1 MIKDFDVQVHL
12 PPDAQPFLCNGG
24 NHVAWLSSA
33 NTAVQLVVYDI
44 HANALKYI
52 AAPRGLIMTNIH
64 PLKHCSGFLIETD
77 TVGNENTSL
86 NLLDQATEAWTC
98 INLSGLH
105 NVKFICQHSTTP
117 NVVVLS
123 AWDENNV
130 KKYYKYDLSTCECR
144 VIELANSRSNKIY
157 FNHACQP
164 VIYEQY
170 TELGGID
177 YYDLL
182 GKCLLSIPASGDLIV
197 KILECDVTDRTF
209 LCVTAHGKKGSKLL
223 RVPLHDRPAVEEIFV
238 WAKGSIKA
246 LVLDEQGTPAF
257 VIIEKQ
263 RFFSIALSKKYARIL
278 KTIQNVIGRDA
289 VIIAISHGTVFAKTS
304 NLGLRSAY
312 FIFDVLKCQNVIFTP
327 ALNSADSRTIINKH
341 LKVIAHD
348 GYPIPIYVSYQREC
362 YETAGTEPLARPTVV
377 LIHGGPWKRVSW
389 EFSDKR
395 DWLMSLGYLVIE
407 PNYRGSLGFGE
418 EHLNQGNLEWGGKMR
433 TDIEDV
439 IRWAIDK
446 QYTDEARIA
455 LYGGSY
461 GGFAALNLA
470 VNPIFEYACIIAMS
484 PIVDVNHF
492 LTNIPVTWSDVASM
506 LNRRVAHPGLAR
518 GVSSISPAEQI
529 EHIKIPVLMAHG
541 KHDPRLAAKNTV
553 DFFLKVCEINND
565 ATFLF
570 FLNEGHS
577 LARSENKEFFLD
589 QVRIFL
595 NRYMNG
601 YSLNPVVDQ
610 PAHCKLYKS

>member
-1 MIKDFDVQVHL
+1 MIKEFDVQVHL
-12 PPDAQPFLCNGG
+12 PPDAQPFLCNYGS
-24 NHVAWLSSA
+24 HVAWLSSV

-44 HANALKYI
+44 DTNALKYI

-64 PLKHCSGFLIETD
+64 SLKHCTGFLIETD
-77 TVGNENTSL
+77 TVGNENISL
-86 NLLDQATEAWTC
+86 YLLDHATEVWTC
-98 INLSGLH
+98 MNLPGLH
-105 NVKFICQHSTTP
+105 NMKFICQHSTTA

-130 KKYYKYDLSTCECR
+130 KKYYEYNLFTYERR
-144 VIELANSRSNKIY
+144 VIEIAGNRSNKIY
-157 FNHACQP
+157 FNHACEP

-182 GKCLLSIPASGDLIV
+182 GKCLLSIPASGDLMV
-197 KILECDVTDRTF
+197 KILECDVTDRAF
-209 LCVTAHGKKGSKLL
+209 LCVTAHGKKGAKLS
-223 RVPLHDRPAVEEIFV
+223 RIPLDNRFAAEDIFV
-238 WAKGSIKA
+238 CGKGSINA
-246 LVLDEQGTPAF
+246 VVLDEQGTPAF
-257 VIIEKQ
+257 VIVEKQ

-278 KTIQNVIGRDA
+278 KIIQNAIGRDA
-289 VIIAISHGTVFAKTS
+289 VIIAIRHGSVFAKTS

-312 FIFDVLKCQNVIFTP
+312 FIFDLLRSQYVIFTY
-327 ALNSADSRTIINKH
+327 ALNSVNSPTIINKH
-341 LKVIAHD
+341 IKVIAHD
-348 GYPIPIYVSYQREC
+348 GYPVPVYISYQRES
-362 YETAGTEPLARPTVV
+362 YDKPGTESLVRPTVV
-377 LIHGGPWKRVSW
+377 IIHGGPWKRVSW

-395 DWLMSLGYLVIE
+395 DWLTSLGYLVIE

-418 EHLNQGNLEWGGKMR
+418 DHLNQGNLEWGGKMR

-439 IRWAIDK
+439 IRWAIDE
-446 QYTDEARIA
+446 QYTDKACIA

-470 VNPIFEYACIIAMS
+470 VNPLFEYACIVVMS

-492 LTNIPVTWSDVASM
+492 LKNIPVTWSDVGSM
-506 LNRRVAHPGLAR
+506 LDRRVAQPGLA
-518 GVSSISPAEQI
+518 GGGSSISPAGQV
-529 EHIKIPVLMAHG
+529 EHIKVPVLIGHG

-553 DFFLKVCEINND
+553 DFFLKMCEVNND
-565 ATFLF
+565 AKFLF

-589 QVRIFL
+589 QVRVFL
-595 NRYMNG
+595 SSYMTGN
-601 YSLNPVVDQ
+601 SLTPMVDQ
-610 PAHCKLYKS
+610 PAHCKLYTS